1 MDASPGAAPDDD
13 APTAAPPAVGMR
25 LRDVEPGDLDAYVR
39 MRCDPAVMAELG
51 GPQPRERVAAQ
62 LRRDLETVRDG
73 SAWIKMIVPGGSA
86 QVAGTVT
93 LYSHGGVSE
102 IGWMVVPEFQGRGLA
117 GRAVRAVLAL
127 ARTDGR
133 WSRIHAFPATTNAAS
148 NAICRSVGFAL
159 VGEEQREFAGR
170 LFRTNHWVVDPS
182 AGAADSSAGGPGG
195 DVPPT

>member
-1 MDASPGAAPDDD
+1 
-13 APTAAPPAVGMR
+13 MR

-51 GPQPRERVAAQ
+51 GPQPRERVPAQ

-73 SAWIKMIVPGGSA
+73 SAWIKMIITGDSA

-127 ARTDGR
+127 ARADGR
-133 WSRIHAFPATTNAAS
+133 WGLVHAFPATTNAAS

-159 VGEEQREFAGR
+159 VGEEQTEFAGR

-182 AGAADSSAGGPGG
+182 AGAAGSPVGGPGG
-195 DVPPT
+195 DVPPA